1 MNRRNTLRFAAVAVL
16 GLTLLPGTALAQQK
30 PLKDQL
36 AGTWTIVSNDN
47 VAPDGTK
54 RQLFGPN
61 PKGLL
66 ILAANGQF
74 AQIMVRA
81 DRANFKAN
89 NRLEGTAEEN
99 KAAVQGTTAT
109 FGTWSADEAS
119 KTLVVRIEGS
129 MFPNPVGTEFETL
142 LHGHRRSTADQ
153 QPGAR
158 LRWHIGDGLEAKHDT
173 RQQVTRHSRIGSVWV
188 RRSLF
193 SNAFVYNQGEVG
205 GGPVIDPC
213 ALAAEGCRVSPGQGP
228 EPSSLI
234 S

>member
-1 MNRRNTLRFAAVAVL
+1 MNRRNTLRLAAVAVL
-16 GLTLLPGTALAQQK
+16 GLTLLPSTALAQQK

-61 PKGLL
+61 PKGVL

-81 DRANFKAN
+81 DRPNFKAN

-129 MFPNPVGTEFETL
+129 MFPNPVGTESKRSFTVTGDQLRISNPAPGSGGISETVWK
-142 LHGHRRSTADQ
+142 RST
-153 QPGAR
+153 
-158 LRWHIGDGLEAKHDT
+158 T
-173 RQQVTRHSRIGSVWV
+173 
-188 RRSLF
+188 
-193 SNAFVYNQGEVG
+193 
-205 GGPVIDPC
+205 
-213 ALAAEGCRVSPGQGP
+213 LASK
-228 EPSSLI
+228 
-234 S
+234 

>member
-1 MNRRNTLRFAAVAVL
+1 MNRRNTLRLAAVAVL

-54 RQLFGPN
+54 RQLFGPS

-66 ILAANGQF
+66 MLGQF
-74 AQIMVRA
+74 AQIMVRV
-81 DRANFKAN
+81 DRPNFKAN

-119 KTLVVRIEGS
+119 KTLIVRIEGA
-129 MFPNPVGTEFETL
+129 MFPNAVGTESKRSFTVTGDQLRISNPAPGTGGISETVWK
-142 LHGHRRSTADQ
+142 RST
-153 QPGAR
+153 
-158 LRWHIGDGLEAKHDT
+158 T
-173 RQQVTRHSRIGSVWV
+173 
-188 RRSLF
+188 
-193 SNAFVYNQGEVG
+193 
-205 GGPVIDPC
+205 
-213 ALAAEGCRVSPGQGP
+213 LAGK
-228 EPSSLI
+228 
-234 S
+234 

>member
-129 MFPNPVGTEFETL
+129 MFPNPVGTSRNAPSRSPEINCGSAT
-142 LHGHRRSTADQ
+142 RRPAQVAYRRRFGS
-153 QPGAR
+153 
-158 LRWHIGDGLEAKHDT
+158 EA
-173 RQQVTRHSRIGSVWV
+173 RHSPASNPTFSHWLRLGQAESFFRTPSFTIRGKWAAAQLLTPARWQPRAAGSRLAKGRS
-188 RRSLF
+188 RR
-193 SNAFVYNQGEVG
+193 A
-205 GGPVIDPC
+205 
-213 ALAAEGCRVSPGQGP
+213 
-228 EPSSLI
+228 
-234 S
+234 

>member
-1 MNRRNTLRFAAVAVL
+1 MNRRNTLSLAAVAVL

-81 DRANFKAN
+81 DRSNFKAN

-99 KAAVQGTTAT
+99 KAAVKELPLRLAPG
-109 FGTWSADEAS
+109 
-119 KTLVVRIEGS
+119 RP
-129 MFPNPVGTEFETL
+129 M
-142 LHGHRRSTADQ
+142 RR
-153 QPGAR
+153 
-158 LRWHIGDGLEAKHDT
+158 AK
-173 RQQVTRHSRIGSVWV
+173 R
-188 RRSLF
+188 
-193 SNAFVYNQGEVG
+193 
-205 GGPVIDPC
+205 
-213 ALAAEGCRVSPGQGP
+213 
-228 EPSSLI
+228 
-234 S
+234 

>member
-1 MNRRNTLRFAAVAVL
+1 MNRRNTLSLAAVAVL

-81 DRANFKAN
+81 DRSNFKAN

-119 KTLVVRIEGS
+119 SSCASKAACSPTRWGRLKRSFTVTGDQLRISNPAPGS
-129 MFPNPVGTEFETL
+129 GGISETVWK
-142 LHGHRRSTADQ
+142 RST
-153 QPGAR
+153 
-158 LRWHIGDGLEAKHDT
+158 T
-173 RQQVTRHSRIGSVWV
+173 
-188 RRSLF
+188 
-193 SNAFVYNQGEVG
+193 
-205 GGPVIDPC
+205 
-213 ALAAEGCRVSPGQGP
+213 LASK
-228 EPSSLI
+228 
-234 S
+234 

>member
-1 MNRRNTLRFAAVAVL
+1 MVVRIVGVVWHPQSACCRRAQSVKYQMGEPNDRRNTLSLAAVAVL

-81 DRANFKAN
+81 DRPNFKAN

-119 KTLVVRIEGS
+119 SRA
-129 MFPNPVGTEFETL
+129 
-142 LHGHRRSTADQ
+142 HRRQ
-153 QPGAR
+153 HVPQPG
-158 LRWHIGDGLEAKHDT
+158 GD
-173 RQQVTRHSRIGSVWV
+173 
-188 RRSLF
+188 
-193 SNAFVYNQGEVG
+193 
-205 GGPVIDPC
+205 
-213 ALAAEGCRVSPGQGP
+213 
-228 EPSSLI
+228 
-234 S
+234 